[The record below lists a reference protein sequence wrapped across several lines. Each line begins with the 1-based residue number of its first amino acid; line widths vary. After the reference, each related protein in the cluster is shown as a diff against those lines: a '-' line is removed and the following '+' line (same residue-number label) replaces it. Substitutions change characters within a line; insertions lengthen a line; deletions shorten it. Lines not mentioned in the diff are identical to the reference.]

1 MIVIPDGTACRMGYI
16 QRRMNMKT
24 AIIDYGTGNLRSVEN
39 ALKRLNAGYVITS
52 DASVIRSAG
61 RVILPGVGEAST
73 AMEKLCETG
82 LDKLIPSLTQP
93 VLGICIGMQLMC
105 EYSEEGNTR
114 CLGIFRTAVRRLGED
129 PGDKR
134 QDMGTSGG
142 TGLKI
147 PEMGWNSIRCVS
159 PESGKQHG
167 KMGDGRMRSPLFD
180 GIPDESHVYYVHS
193 FAPDIC
199 ADTIAITEYGRPFS
213 AALGRGNFFG
223 TQFHPEKSGSIGQR
237 LLANFLEA

>member
-1 MIVIPDGTACRMGYI
+1 MSEQDLMKEVMSYLVGYRLGT
-16 QRRMNMKT
+16 Q
-24 AIIDYGTGNLRSVEN
+24 
-39 ALKRLNAGYVITS
+39 
-52 DASVIRSAG
+52 
-61 RVILPGVGEAST
+61 ILFDT
-73 AMEKLCETG
+73 
-82 LDKLIPSLTQP
+82 
-93 VLGICIGMQLMC
+93 
-105 EYSEEGNTR
+105 SEEDGPTP
-114 CLGIFRTAVRRLGED
+114 CLGFLKGSV
-129 PGDKR
+129 KR
-134 QDMGTSGG
+134 FIARSHQD
-142 TGLKI
+142 KI

-237 LLANFLEA
+237 LLANFLES